1 MNNAT
6 QQNVRLQ
13 DAVFTEALEG
23 LFGNKDFSLQIL
35 EKFPF
40 PLGVFSPD
48 GALVFVNPA
57 FREVYNI
64 K

>member
-13 DAVFTEALEG
+13 DEVFTEALEG

-35 EKFPF
+35 EKF